1 MRGRPWILPP
11 DALVIQ
17 SGSPLEA
24 SAGHGLERRQGPRKR
39 YGAGSEVR
47 TAAGCRLRL
56 SAAATTQAPKRPRSP
71 EAIRS
76 HSSDR
81 NEYFISTQIYAQT
94 GILTHNFLD
103 LAGEHCS
110 DRKSDRFGRGCQHA
124 GRLAARIGSGSAGFL
139 SCQLVGSVSMGGC
152 RRRAVLPGLLRT
164 GVAAGVCS
172 AACAAAQ
179 APAYG
184 DSMTFGV
191 SGRDGLALEFYV
203 GVT

>member
-17 SGSPLEA
+17 SGSPREA

-81 NEYFISTQIYAQT
+81 NEYFISMQIYAQT

-110 DRKSDRFGRGCQHA
+110 DRKSDRFGRGCHHAFRAA
-124 GRLAARIGSGSAGFL
+124 GRAHRVGFCGVPVMPAGWLAEYGRLPAAGGSARAVEDWRGRRG
-139 SCQLVGSVSMGGC
+139 QLRRL
-152 RRRAVLPGLLRT
+152 RRRAGSGVRGLDDVRRIWPRWPG
-164 GVAAGVCS
+164 A
-172 AACAAAQ
+172 
-179 APAYG
+179 
-184 DSMTFGV
+184 
-191 SGRDGLALEFYV
+191 
-203 GVT
+203 